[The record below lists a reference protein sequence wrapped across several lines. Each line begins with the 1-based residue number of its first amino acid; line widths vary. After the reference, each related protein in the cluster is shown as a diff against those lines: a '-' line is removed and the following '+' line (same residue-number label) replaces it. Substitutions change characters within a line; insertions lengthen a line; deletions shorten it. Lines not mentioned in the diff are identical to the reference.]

1 MTINIKKLEEI
12 LNDNLSIKK
21 RGLLITILLLKD
33 SKPEFTLA
41 KLKSTIKIKDYY
53 QDLIELHQVGLIVW
67 SGYEAAK
74 KSLLKKL
81 DDPKV
86 EEVIAFMNKLYKRN
100 FKHDSLY
107 ATKELRVRLTESS
120 VEDILKVVA
129 NRYAEW
135 KDDEVMEKHLNPTT
149 IFRPSKFDKYLEE
162 ALRTK
167 SGQSFVSAKELN
179 LEQGVE
185 FEYEMINDILEK
197 DIYSIKTYDL
207 DNTGNRITNGM
218 SSKVY
223 GSDLIKMLKN
233 SQNRIERGDVKEFEY
248 IYQEQ

>member
-12 LNDNLSIKK
+12 LSDNLSIKK

-33 SKPEFTLA
+33 TKPEFTLA
-41 KLKSTIKIKDYY
+41 KLKSNIKMKDFY
-53 QDLIELHQVGLIVW
+53 QELIELHQDGLIVW
-67 SGYEAAK
+67 SGYENAK
-74 KSLLKKL
+74 RSLKKKL

-86 EEVIAFMNKLYKRN
+86 EEVITFMNKLYKRN

-107 ATKELRVRLTESS
+107 ATKDLRVRLTEHS

-135 KDDEVMEKHLNPTT
+135 KDDAVMEKHLNPTT

-167 SGQSFVSAKELN
+167 SGQSFISAKQLD
-179 LEQGVE
+179 LKQGDE
-185 FEYEMINDILEK
+185 FTYEMIENISDKE
-197 DIYSIKTYDL
+197 IYSIKTYDL
-207 DNTGNRITNGM
+207 DNTGNRTTSGI

-223 GSDLIKMLKN
+223 GRDLIKMLKN
-233 SQNRIERGDVKEFEY
+233 SHNRMERGDRKEFEY
-248 IYQEQ
+248 IYQEN

>member
-67 SGYEAAK
+67 SQYEAAK

-129 NRYAEW
+129 NRYSEW
-135 KDDEVMEKHLNPTT
+135 KDDAVMEKHLNPTT

>member
-1 MTINIKKLEEI
+1 MTISIKKLEEL

-41 KLKSTIKIKDYY
+41 KLKSSINVKNYY
-53 QDLIELHQVGLIVW
+53 NELIELHQDGLIVW

-74 KSLLKKL
+74 KSVSKKL

-86 EEVIAFMNKLYKRN
+86 KEVIDFMNKLYKRN
-100 FKHDSLY
+100 FKSDSLY
-107 ATKELRVRLTESS
+107 ATKQLRVRLTEHS

-135 KDDEVMEKHLNPTT
+135 KDDAVMEKHLNPTT

-167 SGQSFVSAKELN
+167 SGQSFVSAKQLD
-179 LEQGVE
+179 LSQGDE
-185 FEYEMINDILEK
+185 FKYEMIDNIIHK
-197 DIYSIKTYDL
+197 DIYLIKTYDL
-207 DNTGNRITNGM
+207 NNSGKRLGSGM
-218 SSKVY
+218 RSKVY

-233 SQNRIERGDVKEFEY
+233 E
-248 IYQEQ
+248 

>member
-1 MTINIKKLEEI
+1 MKINIKKLEEL

-41 KLKSTIKIKDYY
+41 KLKSSINIQKFYKE
-53 QDLIELHQVGLIVW
+53 LIELHQDGLIVW
-67 SGYEAAK
+67 SQYESAK
-74 KSLLKKL
+74 RSLKKKL

-86 EEVIAFMNKLYKRN
+86 KEVIEFMNKLYKRS

-107 ATKELRVRLTESS
+107 ATKDLRVRLTEHSLD
-120 VEDILKVVA
+120 DILKVVA

-135 KDDEVMEKHLNPTT
+135 KDDAVMEKHLNPTT

-179 LEQGVE
+179 LNQGDE
-185 FEYEMINDILEK
+185 IKYEMIENILSK
-197 DIYSIKTYDL
+197 DVYTIKTYDL
-207 DNTGNRITNGM
+207 DSTGNRIGSGM
-218 SSKVY
+218 KSNVY

-233 SQNRIERGDVKEFEY
+233 SKNRIERGDKKEFEY

>member
-135 KDDEVMEKHLNPTT
+135 KDDAVMEKHLNPTT

>member
-1 MTINIKKLEEI
+1 MIINIKNLQQI
-12 LNDNLSIKK
+12 LNDNLSISK

-41 KLKSTIKIKDYY
+41 KLKSSINIKNYY
-53 QDLIELHQVGLIVW
+53 KELIELHQDGLIVW

-74 KSLLKKL
+74 KSLKKKL

-86 EEVIAFMNKLYKRN
+86 KEVIEFMNKLYKRN

-107 ATKELRVRLTESS
+107 ATKELRVRLTEHS

-135 KDDEVMEKHLNPTT
+135 KDDAVMEKHLNPTT
-149 IFRPSKFDKYLEE
+149 IFRPSKFNKYLEE

-179 LEQGVE
+179 LNQGDE
-185 FEYEMINDILEK
+185 FEYHMIENILDKEV
-197 DIYSIKTYDL
+197 YSIKTYDL
-207 DNTGNRITNGM
+207 DNKGNRLTSGM
-218 SSKVY
+218 PSKVY
-223 GSDLIKMLKN
+223 GKDLIKMLKN
-233 SQNRIERGDVKEFEY
+233 SNNRILRGDKKEFEY
-248 IYQEQ
+248 IYQEN

>member
-135 KDDEVMEKHLNPTT
+135 KDDAVMEKHLNPTT

-185 FEYEMINDILEK
+185 FEYQMINDILEK

-233 SQNRIERGDVKEFEY
+233 SQNRIERGDVKQF
-248 IYQEQ
+248 

>member
-12 LNDNLSIKK
+12 LNDNLSINK

-135 KDDEVMEKHLNPTT
+135 KDDAVMEKHLNPTT